1 MGGLSSGKTRQGKC
15 LGQYDREQNYQ
26 LWNEEPGLVELNQAK
41 QLKELQLEN
50 IRSKWM
56 PTDTMLG

>member
-26 LWNEEPGLVELNQAK
+26 RNEEPELVELNQAK

-50 IRSKWM
+50 IRGKWM
-56 PTDTMLG
+56 PTDMMLG